1 MAKMAPGRQISSRFS
16 NSAVLMSSSSAIAS
30 TTRST
35 SARSSKAVVP
45 VMHPTAASM
54 ASWSILPR
62 CRAFSRL
69 RRIDAVT
76 FATLSSDR
84 ATKVTENPALANT
97 SMIPVA
103 MVPEPTTPTVVTSRT
118 DTSIASCVATWSS
131 ATISGE
137 PGSA

>member
-1 MAKMAPGRQISSRFS
+1 M
-16 NSAVLMSSSSAIAS
+16 
-30 TTRST
+30 
-35 SARSSKAVVP
+35 
-45 VMHPTAASM
+45 
-54 ASWSILPR
+54 
-62 CRAFSRL
+62 
-69 RRIDAVT
+69 T

-118 DTSIASCVATWSS
+118 DTSMASCVATWSS